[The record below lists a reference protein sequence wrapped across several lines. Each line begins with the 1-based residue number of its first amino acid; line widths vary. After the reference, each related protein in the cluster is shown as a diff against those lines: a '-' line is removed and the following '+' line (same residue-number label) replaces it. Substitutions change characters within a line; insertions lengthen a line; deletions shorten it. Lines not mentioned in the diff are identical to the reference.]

1 MAAANEQSS
10 GKNIKKHQKT
20 LKASWVKVLIMAKTG
35 SGKEKSSPSSEEDKE
50 LGITA
55 KKEEDYGE
63 WFSQVITKAELV
75 EYTDV
80 SGCYVYRPNSFEI
93 WEKVRDFMDCEFRK
107 RGVRNGYFPLFIPE
121 KLLMKEQE
129 HVEGFTPE
137 VAWVTHTGSSKLAE
151 RLAVRPTS
159 EIIMYDSYRKW
170 IRSWRDLPL
179 KINQWSNVVRWE
191 FKNPVPFIRS
201 REFLWQEGHNV
212 FATEEEVKKDV
223 LDMLD
228 VYELTYK
235 ERYAVP
241 VIKGYKTESEKF
253 AGGDYT
259 TTCEVFLPNG
269 KAAQGCTSH
278 NLGQN
283 FAKAMDITFL
293 DKDEKKKHPW
303 QDSWG
308 LSTRSIG
315 IMIGL
320 HSDNKGLVLP
330 PRVASV
336 QAVIVPILFEKTKE
350 EVLRKCAELREEL
363 EKSISVVF
371 DDREEYTPGW
381 KFNEWELKGVPV
393 RIEVGPKDIEK
404 GQAVIV
410 RRDTGKK
417 DFVKLPDIKNKIES
431 ELDSMQN
438 DLFDAA
444 LKMREENTV
453 KAESLSELT
462 RAIKEKKLV
471 RTQWCGSEECE
482 ALIKDKTNG
491 AKIICIPFDEK
502 PKGRCVHCGKDSK
515 HEIYVAK
522 SY

>member
-1 MAAANEQSS
+1 MA
-10 GKNIKKHQKT
+10 GK
-20 LKASWVKVLIMAKTG
+20 G
-35 SGKEKSSPSSEEDKE
+35 SKDPEESKDI
-50 LGITA
+50 GITA

-63 WFSQVITKAELV
+63 WFSQIITKAELV

-93 WEKVRDFMDCEFRK
+93 WEKVRDFMDYEFRK

-159 EIIMYDSYRKW
+159 EIIMYDSYGKW

-212 FATEEEVKKDV
+212 FASKEEVEKDV
-223 LDMLD
+223 LEMLD

-235 ERYAVP
+235 EMYSVP
-241 VIKGYKTESEKF
+241 VIKGYKTDSEKF

-283 FAKAMDITFL
+283 FAKALDITFL
-293 DKDEKKKHPW
+293 DKDEKKKHVW

-308 LSTRSIG
+308 FSTRTIG
-315 IMIGL
+315 IMIGM

-330 PRVASV
+330 PKVATV
-336 QAVIVPILFEKTKE
+336 QAVIVPILFDKTKE
-350 EVLRKCAELREEL
+350 QVLAKCDELKRGL
-363 EKSISVVF
+363 SDCFSVIL

-381 KFNEWELKGVPV
+381 KFNDWEMKGVPL

-404 GQAVIV
+404 GQAVTV
-410 RRDTGKK
+410 RRDTGDKE
-417 DFVKLPDIKNKIES
+417 FVKLDNLKDHVQLTLEKIQE
-431 ELDSMQN
+431 ELYDNALRMRQENTIDAASMQ
-438 DLFDAA
+438 DLM
-444 LKMREENTV
+444 K
-453 KAESLSELT
+453 
-462 RAIKEKKLV
+462 AIKDKQLV
-471 RTQWCGSEECE
+471 RTNWCGSEECE

-502 PKGRCVHCGKDSK
+502 PNGKCVHCGKDSK
-515 HEIYVAK
+515 HEVYVAK